1 MQVAMK
7 GENFMKGIYK
17 GPLYPTKASGK
28 IPAFKS
34 YEEEANFWDTHSF
47 TEFEDEL
54 EDVDIVFDLDKPRE
68 ESLILR
74 LQRSFKRALGK
85 TARRKGL
92 NISTLARMWLMEKLQ
107 EDVRTSR
114 AARG

>member
-1 MQVAMK
+1 
-7 GENFMKGIYK
+7 MKGIYK
-17 GPLYPTKASGK
+17 GPLYPTRASGK

-34 YEEEANFWDTHSF
+34 YEEEASFWDTHSF
-47 TEFEDEL
+47 TEFEEEF

-74 LQRSFKRALGK
+74 LQKSLKHALAK
-85 TARRKGL
+85 TARSKGL
-92 NISTLARMWLMEKLQ
+92 NVSTLARMWLMEKLQ
-107 EDVRTSR
+107 EDVRSSR